1 MYSEADVKRRKKGE
15 KDIFMDIPVHN
26 SEEMARMTLEKYK
39 GQSDN
44 KGKNSSIPPRKK
56 SSEEQAADMLRK
68 YAPKSSI

>member
-39 GQSDN
+39 SQSDN